1 MMIEDGKVLTGNLGR
16 EVMTRAELE
25 RSIRKHEL
33 DPDTDLLLIQGAL
46 LEQEGTVTIL
56 HKTESD
62 QAHHRKTV
70 GKLPGKE

>member
-1 MMIEDGKVLTGNLGR
+1 
-16 EVMTRAELE
+16 MTRAELE

-46 LEQEGTVTIL
+46 LEQERTVTIL
-56 HKTESD
+56 HKPESD

-70 GKLPGKE
+70 GKLSGKE